1 MTIHDLDSVSILI
14 FDLKNFS
21 GTDTDLFAQLRSAG
35 ATDGDI
41 ERILKY
47 ANRKDRMRTAAA
59 ELIVR
64 RNISHHVPSLH
75 IMRTCPTTNSPTKPY
90 LVSTNLN
97 LANFP
102 IPQFNITHDCD
113 IIAVAFS
120 TPSVSVGIDVM
131 KIAIPTSCDT
141 SQDFFAIMK
150 NVFTQKE
157 WQYINCF
164 SNVNK
169 SSLRRF
175 FHLWTAKEAFL
186 KCIGTGLYTEPS
198 SVEISI
204 EGSFSKGIGEA
215 KISGMDKFFVKIFDE
230 LVSGYIVSVCI
241 GRLEDCDQN
250 WASLL
255 PPMPPPSLCE
265 KNSPESSL
273 SNKQFRFIHLDEL

>member
-1 MTIHDLDSVSILI
+1 MIIDDHQDCVSIVL

-21 GTDTDLFAQLRSAG
+21 GTDTDLVAQLQSSG

-75 IMRTCPTTNSPTKPY
+75 IIRTCPTTNSPTKPY

-97 LANFP
+97 LVNFP

-120 TPSVSVGIDVM
+120 APSVSVGIDVM
-131 KIAIPTSCDT
+131 KIAIPTSYDT
-141 SQDFFAIMK
+141 PQDFFAIMK
-150 NVFTQKE
+150 NVFTERE
-157 WQYINCF
+157 WQYIN
-164 SNVNK
+164 

-175 FHLWTAKEAFL
+175 FHLWTAKETFL
-186 KCIGTGLYTEPS
+186 KCIGTGLYTEPG
-198 SVEISI
+198 SVEIRMI
-204 EGSFSKGIGEA
+204 DSFSKGVGEA
-215 KISGMDKFFVKIFDE
+215 RITGMDKFFVKIFDE
-230 LVSGYIVSVCI
+230 LVSGYIVSVCV
-241 GRLEDCDQN
+241 GRLADCDQK
-250 WASLL
+250 WTSLL
-255 PPMPPPSLCE
+255 PPMPSSLCE

-273 SNKQFRFIHLDEL
+273 SNIQFRFIHLDEL